1 MAWEWSPKV
10 ARQGDMATIGN
21 RTLRKHLG
29 TMGIFCL
36 LAPFAYVVGDSF
48 VEGKRCQD
56 NDSELSAQVAVLQAQ
71 LAETSTQ
78 GAPEPVVIE
87 RVVEIHVPTPT
98 EPEIITPS
106 ELGAFAFV
114 WENSIVLDSDA
125 DPRWGY
131 GPVTG
136 KVEVGM
142 DSVLATR
149 KVDWHADPHLA
160 KLSTETFVLYGPKGE
175 VCRATL
181 TSPHL
186 RAEISGDLW
195 PLMGDSD
202 RESGLLEEMLDGP
215 AGDDA
220 RQGKKTLRRRYLET
234 ILLERTMD
242 EESNWLVADLKP
254 ISGDCEPAMWARAA
268 SRSEPTIFT
277 QAHDDDFSDELI
289 ERFRGTKAHAQARA
303 SFNEEVEA
311 LEEGEL
317 AESWTGHEADTLDLQ
332 RWTAAT
338 WARLDI
344 VEVGEVGSCG
354 DPETFGT
361 ASWLNDELL
370 RGDDRGMVDAVFT
383 LDGQVHA
390 LRADWYGG
398 SNMSLLRLSSTD
410 GFQLVTNASVNFYGC
425 SC

>member
-1 MAWEWSPKV
+1 MPRECFSKV
-10 ARQGDMATIGN
+10 ARQGGMTTIGK
-21 RTLRKHLG
+21 RTRPKQLG
-29 TMGIFCL
+29 TMCIFCL
-36 LAPFAYVVGDSF
+36 LAPFAYVVGDAL
-48 VEGKRCQD
+48 VEGKHCQD
-56 NDSELSAQVAVLQAQ
+56 NESERSAQVAVLEAQ
-71 LAETSTQ
+71 LARVLSQ
-78 GAPEPVVIE
+78 GSPEALVIE
-87 RVVEIHVPTPT
+87 RVVEVHVPAPS
-98 EPEIITPS
+98 EPEVMRPS

-125 DPRWGY
+125 DPRWAY
-131 GPVTG
+131 GSITG

-149 KVDWHADPHLA
+149 KVDWQADPHLA

-186 RAEISGDLW
+186 QAEISGDLW

-202 RESGLLEEMLDGP
+202 RESGLLEELLDGP

-234 ILLERTMD
+234 ILLERTLD

-277 QAHDDDFSDELI
+277 QAHEEDFSDELI
-289 ERFRGTKAHAQARA
+289 ERFRGTDAHAQARA

-311 LEEGEL
+311 REEGEF

-338 WARLDI
+338 WPRLDI

-361 ASWLNDELL
+361 ASWLNDEPL

-390 LRADWYGG
+390 LRTDWYGG

-410 GFQLVTNASVNFYGC
+410 GFQMVTNASVNFYGC